1 MSFSC
6 ISRSSVPTSSCLAN
20 GKRLGCCLI
29 GGWSA
34 VSILCCVTVVWP
46 ISLLFLEN
54 TSSNSWNSLSAELSV
69 RGTIQH
75 FLEGR
80 ESTVEA
86 SWIEQAR
93 TFADTRYWTAGCQ
106 HFTFLEHSRFFSYVA
121 NSYRDSFS
129 GKVH

>member
-1 MSFSC
+1 MIGDAHGLEDGSMMSFSC

-29 GGWSA
+29 DGWSA

-54 TSSNSWNSLSAELSV
+54 TSSNSWNSLSAELFCS
-69 RGTIQH
+69 GTIQH

-86 SWIEQAR
+86 SWIGASSNFCR
-93 TFADTRYWTAGCQ
+93 HTLLDCRLPTL
-106 HFTFLEHSRFFSYVA
+106 HL
-121 NSYRDSFS
+121 S
-129 GKVH
+129 GTL

>member
-1 MSFSC
+1 MPTDSEDGSMMSFSC

-54 TSSNSWNSLSAELSV
+54 TSPSNSSEQSSRSFSV

-75 FLEGR
+75 FLEGQSQLLR
-80 ESTVEA
+80 RVGRSM
-86 SWIEQAR
+86 
-93 TFADTRYWTAGCQ
+93 
-106 HFTFLEHSRFFSYVA
+106 LELLQTHVTDCRLPTLHL
-121 NSYRDSFS
+121 S
-129 GKVH
+129 GIL